1 MLLEKT
7 FDRDGRPKMSK
18 QEQADWVGPT
28 VAVAICML
36 TALVSP
42 TISLPIAFVAM
53 VSMALY
59 YRRRQQSRIGMI
71 LAACGAAVIAAA
83 IAFLI
88 IRGRFR

>member
-1 MLLEKT
+1 
-7 FDRDGRPKMSK
+7 MSK
-18 QEQADWVGPT
+18 LAHDDWISST
-28 VAVAICML
+28 VAVAICLL

-42 TISLPIAFVAM
+42 NISLPIALLAM
-53 VSMALY
+53 VGMTFY

-88 IRGRFR
+88 SKGRFH